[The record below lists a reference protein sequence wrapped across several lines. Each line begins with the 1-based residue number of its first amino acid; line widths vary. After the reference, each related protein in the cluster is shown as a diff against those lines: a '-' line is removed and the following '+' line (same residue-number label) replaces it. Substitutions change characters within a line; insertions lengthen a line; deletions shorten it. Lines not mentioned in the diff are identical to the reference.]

1 MNTIETELINSR
13 TINGKSFPEAL
24 HQSLI
29 AHKIITNPR
38 VIKCGT
44 YYSKERGHFRFRI
57 QCNNQKECPVCR
69 TRVADK
75 RKRQLLKEQMDC
87 LKEDGFVYMVTGTL
101 RHRKQDSLKLLQG
114 KLRDSV
120 KRLKNDRGWRKLRQ
134 RDMVFHKTVYETVY
148 GEKNGYHPHVMFLFG
163 TKDQNLNKTEIK
175 ETLNPYWRTY
185 TGANLDVLKID
196 SIVTTYPY
204 KDWDYNLRSIF
215 KKMNDEMKERFEK
228 PTLEIMLLCYDHLPD
243 SSSLPLPKSTVI
255 KVLKEMNQNQSYY
268 LGR

>member
-13 TINGKSFPEAL
+13 TINGKPFSEVL
-24 HQSLI
+24 HKSLI
-29 AHKIITNPR
+29 AHRIITNPR

-185 TGANLDVLKID
+185 TGANLDVTKVDEPTIY
-196 SIVTTYPY
+196 VGGKRYYPESLDDLFKQQ
-204 KDWDYNLRSIF
+204 KDVM
-215 KKMNDEMKERFEK
+215 KKNFAKEE
-228 PTLEIMLLCYDHLPD
+228 LEIELVMTD
-243 SSSLPLPKSTVI
+243 SDPHYQPPLSVESILTAVREI
-255 KVLKEMNQNQSYY
+255 NENQSYY
-268 LGR
+268 KER